1 MLLKNLLRHGFRIFP
16 ALLIVAHCPY
26 VYADHDTSLRTD
38 LNFSYTFDENF
49 RSVSYIFL
57 QADNDMSDFDYLEWG
72 TGLQYQTAL
81 PWLSFLLYYQQ
92 GHSRSEENNWFIE
105 RKPSLNINTSAIFHH
120 FKISNQIRYEYRFT
134 PDWNDYRIK
143 NTLEISRPDIFLQP
157 YIGWELFYENRN
169 KDFMLHRIK
178 FGIVKN
184 ISENVYLGTY
194 YRIDF
199 SNVNDEWEWKKQLI
213 GIQLSLK
220 Y

>member
-1 MLLKNLLRHGFRIFP
+1 MGHRP
-16 ALLIVAHCPY
+16 
-26 VYADHDTSLRTD
+26 
-38 LNFSYTFDENF
+38 
-49 RSVSYIFL
+49 SVSNGSALAFFSIIL
-57 QADNDMSDFDYLEWG
+57 SAGSLSIRREQLAHRTQAQPEHQHIGY
-72 TGLQYQTAL
+72 
-81 PWLSFLLYYQQ
+81 
-92 GHSRSEENNWFIE
+92 
-105 RKPSLNINTSAIFHH
+105 FHH

-199 SNVNDEWEWKKQLI
+199 SNVNDEWEWKNN
-213 GIQLSLK
+213 SSAFNFH
-220 Y
+220 